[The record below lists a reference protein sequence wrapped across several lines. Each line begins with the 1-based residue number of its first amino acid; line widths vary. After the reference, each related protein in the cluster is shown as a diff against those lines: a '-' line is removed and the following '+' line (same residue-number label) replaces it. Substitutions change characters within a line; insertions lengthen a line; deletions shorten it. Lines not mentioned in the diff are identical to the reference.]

1 MTQFTKLQQAWF
13 SIMHHTKIGTDF
25 PLKEYP
31 EDTNRF
37 DITIPLKPGM
47 YAVVS
52 CSSNAEDTISV
63 LVETYYGR
71 DILAT
76 NKHILGQRG
85 NIPTVKALVTVKEV
99 GRDIHQHLMRYL
111 HHLLDDAYSIL
122 AQTSDA
128 EPAPAEPVMAS
139 KSTQVKHAIERLTK
153 ALAGANLTAQLP
165 VNVKFESDINTTLD
179 TVVWLD
185 GDSSRCSDT
194 TYSIRRNGVEFH
206 IMSSDGC
213 VDLSLNIIK
222 NSSDLTAVYTAASDL
237 FAVYTQQ

>member
-13 SIMHHTKIGTDF
+13 SIMHHTKIGTTF

-31 EDTNRF
+31 ADPNRF
-37 DITIPLKPGM
+37 DITIPLKPAM

-52 CSSNAEDTISV
+52 CSSNVEDTISV

-76 NKHILGQRG
+76 NKHILGQQG

-99 GRDIHQHLMRYL
+99 GRDIHQQLMRYL
-111 HHLLDDAYSIL
+111 HYLLDDAYSIL

-128 EPAPAEPVMAS
+128 EPAPAEPAMVS
-139 KSTQVKHAIERLTK
+139 KSAQVKHAIERLTK

-165 VNVKFESDINTTLD
+165 VDVRYDNEINTSLVAIMWSSADPSDNSGVTYNIHRD
-179 TVVWLD
+179 GVV
-185 GDSSRCSDT
+185 
-194 TYSIRRNGVEFH
+194 FH
-206 IMSSDGC
+206 ITSSDGR

-222 NSSDLTAVYTAASDL
+222 NSGDLTAVYTAASDL
-237 FAVYTQQ
+237 FAAYTQQ